1 VPDQDPERILQ
12 LIRAHMHAY
21 GFDHIRLVPKGFNYP
36 ASRTPLTHPFTKMV
50 VRAVNKGFGVNPV
63 IYPAIGASAP
73 DYVFTKILGLPSV
86 WATYAPHDEQN
97 HAPNENITIDAFM
110 KGIKSTAS
118 LIEELAKQ

>member
-1 VPDQDPERILQ
+1 
-12 LIRAHMHAY
+12 
-21 GFDHIRLVPKGFNYP
+21 
-36 ASRTPLTHPFTKMV
+36 
-50 VRAVNKGFGVNPV
+50 
-63 IYPAIGASAP
+63 
-73 DYVFTKILGLPSV
+73 VFTKILGLPSV